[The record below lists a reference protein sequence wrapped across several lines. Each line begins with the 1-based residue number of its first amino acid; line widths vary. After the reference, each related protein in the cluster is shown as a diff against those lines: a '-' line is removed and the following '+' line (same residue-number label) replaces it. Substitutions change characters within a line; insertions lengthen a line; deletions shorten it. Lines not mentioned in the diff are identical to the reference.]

1 MQDYD
6 KKAIREELSIDD
18 YFQLVTEWGGNP
30 EFTPFG
36 FISDTICH
44 NPPGEGSRKLYF
56 YENSDLFKCYTDC
69 DCAFDIFELT
79 IKVAQIQSNRKI
91 DLNDAVRY
99 LATKFNIVI
108 ALDDTE
114 DIGLAD
120 WQYLIAYDKINDIPT
135 ANQVPQLKEYDKRI
149 LEPLAINPNYLTPW
163 INDHI
168 KPEILTHAQI
178 GYNFS
183 TDQISIP
190 HFDKDGRFIGL
201 RGRTMVKEDAER
213 FGKYRP
219 MIINKQQYN
228 HSLGLNLFG
237 LNHNMKAIQAK
248 RKIMLVEAEKSV
260 FQTDTMF
267 GEDNFTVALCGSNL
281 TDYQRGMILMLGVRE
296 VIIALDKQY
305 EVVDSEECKK
315 WAKHIKEKIIDKLSP
330 YLSVSVLWDTSG
342 LLDYKDSPTDKGKE
356 TLLQLM
362 EQKIYVPTND

>member
-6 KKAIREELSIDD
+6 KKAIREELSVDD

-79 IKVAQIQSNRKI
+79 IKVAQIQSNRKM

-99 LATKFNIVI
+99 LAAKFNIVI

-163 INDHI
+163 LKDNI
-168 KPEILTHAQI
+168 KPEVLAHAQI

-190 HFDKDGRFIGL
+190 HFDKDGRFVGL

-228 HSLGLNLFG
+228 HSLGLNLYN
-237 LNHNMKAIQAK
+237 LNNSKDNIKRMGKAI
-248 RKIMLVEAEKSV
+248 VFESEKSTL
-260 FQTDTMF
+260 QYQSYF
-267 GEDNFTVALCGSNL
+267 GFENDISVACCGSSVSS
-281 TDYQRGMILMLGVRE
+281 YQMQLLIDAGAQEI
-296 VIIALDKQY
+296 IIAFDRQFQELGDNEFRRLKAKLLNLHKKYKNEVLVSFIFDK
-305 EVVDSEECKK
+305 
-315 WAKHIKEKIIDKLSP
+315 HLI
-330 YLSVSVLWDTSG
+330 TS
-342 LLDYKDSPTDKGKE
+342 YKASPTDEGPEKFMQLFKE
-356 TLLQLM
+356 RIIL
-362 EQKIYVPTND
+362 

>member
-79 IKVAQIQSNRKI
+79 IKVAQIQSNRKM

-99 LATKFNIVI
+99 LAAKFNIVI

-135 ANQVPQLKEYDKRI
+135 VSQVPQLKEYDKRI
-149 LEPLAINPNYLTPW
+149 LEPLIINPNYLTPW

-168 KPEILTHAQI
+168 KPEILAHAQI

-201 RGRTMVKEDAER
+201 RGRTVVKEDAER

-228 HSLGLNLFG
+228 HSLGLNLYNLNNSKDNIKRMGKAIVFESEKSTLQFQSYFG
-237 LNHNMKAIQAK
+237 LENDI
-248 RKIMLVEAEKSV
+248 SV
-260 FQTDTMF
+260 
-267 GEDNFTVALCGSNL
+267 ACCGSSVSS
-281 TDYQRGMILMLGVRE
+281 YQIQLLIEDRVQEI
-296 VIIALDKQY
+296 IIAFDRQFQELG
-305 EVVDSEECKK
+305 DSEFKRLKAKLLGLHKK
-315 WAKHIKEKIIDKLSP
+315 YKNEVLISFIFDKHLI
-330 YLSVSVLWDTSG
+330 TS
-342 LLDYKDSPTDKGKE
+342 YKASPTDEGPEKFMQLFKE
-356 TLLQLM
+356 RIIL
-362 EQKIYVPTND
+362 

>member
-6 KKAIREELSIDD
+6 KKAIREELSIDN

-163 INDHI
+163 INEHI
-168 KPEILTHAQI
+168 KPEILAHAQI

-228 HSLGLNLFG
+228 HSLGLNLYN
-237 LNHNMKAIQAK
+237 LNNSKDNIKRMGKAI
-248 RKIMLVEAEKSV
+248 VFESEKSTL
-260 FQTDTMF
+260 QYQSYF
-267 GEDNFTVALCGSNL
+267 GFENDISVACCGSSVSS
-281 TDYQRGMILMLGVRE
+281 YQMQLLIDAGAQEI
-296 VIIALDKQY
+296 IIAFDRQFQELGDNEFKRLKAKLLGLHKKYKNEVLISFIFDK
-305 EVVDSEECKK
+305 
-315 WAKHIKEKIIDKLSP
+315 HLI
-330 YLSVSVLWDTSG
+330 TS
-342 LLDYKDSPTDKGKE
+342 YKASPTDEGPEKFMQLFKE
-356 TLLQLM
+356 RIIL
-362 EQKIYVPTND
+362 

>member
-79 IKVAQIQSNRKI
+79 IKVAQIQSNRKM

-99 LATKFNIVI
+99 LAAKFNIVI
-108 ALDDTE
+108 DLDDTE
-114 DIGLAD
+114 DLGLTD

-135 ANQVPQLKEYDKRI
+135 VNQVPQLKEYDKRI
-149 LEPLAINPNYLTPW
+149 LGPLAINPNYLTPW

-168 KPEILTHAQI
+168 KPQILAHAQI

-228 HSLGLNLFG
+228 HSLGLNLYNLNNSKDNIKRMGKAIVFESEKSTLQFQSYFG
-237 LNHNMKAIQAK
+237 LENDI
-248 RKIMLVEAEKSV
+248 SV
-260 FQTDTMF
+260 
-267 GEDNFTVALCGSNL
+267 ACCGSSVSS
-281 TDYQRGMILMLGVRE
+281 YQIQLLIEDRVQEI
-296 VIIALDKQY
+296 IIAFDRQFQELG
-305 EVVDSEECKK
+305 DSEFKRLKAKLLGLHKK
-315 WAKHIKEKIIDKLSP
+315 YKNEVLISFIFDKHLI
-330 YLSVSVLWDTSG
+330 TS
-342 LLDYKDSPTDKGKE
+342 YKASPTDEGPEKFMQLFKE
-356 TLLQLM
+356 RIIL
-362 EQKIYVPTND
+362 

>member
-168 KPEILTHAQI
+168 KPEILAHAQI

-228 HSLGLNLFG
+228 HSLGLNLYNLNNSKDNIKRMGKAIVFESEKSTLQFQSYFG
-237 LNHNMKAIQAK
+237 LENEI
-248 RKIMLVEAEKSV
+248 SV
-260 FQTDTMF
+260 
-267 GEDNFTVALCGSNL
+267 ACCGSSVSS
-281 TDYQRGMILMLGVRE
+281 YQMQLLIDAGAQEI
-296 VIIALDKQY
+296 IIAFDRQFQELGDNEFKRLKAKLLNLHKKYKNEVLVSFIFDK
-305 EVVDSEECKK
+305 
-315 WAKHIKEKIIDKLSP
+315 HLI
-330 YLSVSVLWDTSG
+330 TS
-342 LLDYKDSPTDKGKE
+342 YKASPTDEGPEKFMQLFKE
-356 TLLQLM
+356 RIIL
-362 EQKIYVPTND
+362 

>member
-69 DCAFDIFELT
+69 DCTFDIFELT
-79 IKVAQIQSNRKI
+79 IKVAQIQSNRKM

-99 LATKFNIVI
+99 LAAKFNIVI

-135 ANQVPQLKEYDKRI
+135 VNQVPQLKEYDKHI
-149 LEPLAINPNYLTPW
+149 LEPLTINPNYLTPW

-168 KPEILTHAQI
+168 KPEVLAHAQI

-219 MIINKQQYN
+219 MIINKQQYS
-228 HSLGLNLFG
+228 HSLGLNLYNLNNSKDNIKRMGKAIVFESEKSTLQFQSYFG
-237 LNHNMKAIQAK
+237 LENDI
-248 RKIMLVEAEKSV
+248 SV
-260 FQTDTMF
+260 
-267 GEDNFTVALCGSNL
+267 ACCGSSVSS
-281 TDYQRGMILMLGVRE
+281 YQIQLLIEDRVQEI
-296 VIIALDKQY
+296 IIAFDRQFQELG
-305 EVVDSEECKK
+305 DSEFKRLKAKLLGLHKK
-315 WAKHIKEKIIDKLSP
+315 YKNEVLISFIFDKHLI
-330 YLSVSVLWDTSG
+330 TS
-342 LLDYKDSPTDKGKE
+342 YKASPTDEGPEKFMQLFKE
-356 TLLQLM
+356 RIIL
-362 EQKIYVPTND
+362 

>member
-79 IKVAQIQSNRKI
+79 IKVAQIQSSRKM

-99 LATKFNIVI
+99 LASKFNIVI

-135 ANQVPQLKEYDKRI
+135 VNQVPQLKEYDKRI

-168 KPEILTHAQI
+168 KPEILAHAQI

-183 TDQISIP
+183 TDQISIH
-190 HFDKDGRFIGL
+190 HFDKDGRFVGL

-228 HSLGLNLFG
+228 HSLGLNLYNLYNSKDNIKRMG
-237 LNHNMKAIQAK
+237 KAI
-248 RKIMLVEAEKSV
+248 VFESEKSTL
-260 FQTDTMF
+260 QYQSYF
-267 GEDNFTVALCGSNL
+267 GFENDISVACCGSSVSS
-281 TDYQRGMILMLGVRE
+281 YQMQLLIDAGAQEI
-296 VIIALDKQY
+296 IIAFDRQFQELGDNEFKRLKAKLLNLHKKYKNEVLVSFIFDK
-305 EVVDSEECKK
+305 
-315 WAKHIKEKIIDKLSP
+315 HLI
-330 YLSVSVLWDTSG
+330 TS
-342 LLDYKDSPTDKGKE
+342 YKASPTDEGPEKFMQLFKE
-356 TLLQLM
+356 RIIL
-362 EQKIYVPTND
+362 

>member
-99 LATKFNIVI
+99 LAAKFNIVI

-120 WQYLIAYDKINDIPT
+120 WQYLIAYDKINDIPIV
-135 ANQVPQLKEYDKRI
+135 NQVPQLKEYDKRI

-168 KPEILTHAQI
+168 KPEILAHAQI

-228 HSLGLNLFG
+228 HSLGLNLYNLNNSKDNIKRMGKAIIFESEKSTLQFQSYFG
-237 LNHNMKAIQAK
+237 LENDI
-248 RKIMLVEAEKSV
+248 SV
-260 FQTDTMF
+260 
-267 GEDNFTVALCGSNL
+267 ACCGSSVSS
-281 TDYQRGMILMLGVRE
+281 YQIQLLIEAGARE
-296 VIIALDKQY
+296 IIIAFDRQFQELGDNEFKHLKAKLLSLHKKYKNEVLISFIFDK
-305 EVVDSEECKK
+305 
-315 WAKHIKEKIIDKLSP
+315 HLI
-330 YLSVSVLWDTSG
+330 TS
-342 LLDYKDSPTDKGKE
+342 YKASPTDEGPEKFMQLFKE
-356 TLLQLM
+356 RIIL
-362 EQKIYVPTND
+362 

>member
-79 IKVAQIQSNRKI
+79 IKVAQIQSNRKM

-99 LATKFNIVI
+99 LAAKFNIVI
-108 ALDDTE
+108 DLDDTE
-114 DIGLAD
+114 DLGLTD

-149 LEPLAINPNYLTPW
+149 LGPLAINPNYLTPW

-168 KPEILTHAQI
+168 KPQILAHAQI

-228 HSLGLNLFG
+228 HSLGLNLYNLNNSKDNIKRMGKAIVFESEKSTLQFQSYFG
-237 LNHNMKAIQAK
+237 LENDI
-248 RKIMLVEAEKSV
+248 SV
-260 FQTDTMF
+260 
-267 GEDNFTVALCGSNL
+267 ACCGSSVSS
-281 TDYQRGMILMLGVRE
+281 YQIQLLIEDRVQEI
-296 VIIALDKQY
+296 IIAFDRQFQELG
-305 EVVDSEECKK
+305 DSEFKRLKAKLLGLHKK
-315 WAKHIKEKIIDKLSP
+315 YKNEVLISFIFDKHLI
-330 YLSVSVLWDTSG
+330 TS
-342 LLDYKDSPTDKGKE
+342 YKASPTDEGPEKFMQLFKE
-356 TLLQLM
+356 RIIL
-362 EQKIYVPTND
+362 

>member
-79 IKVAQIQSNRKI
+79 IKVAQIQSSRKM

-99 LATKFNIVI
+99 LASKFNIVI

-135 ANQVPQLKEYDKRI
+135 VNQVPQLKEYDKRI

-168 KPEILTHAQI
+168 KPEILAHAQI

-228 HSLGLNLFG
+228 HSLGLNLYNLNNSKDNIKRMGKAIVFESEKSTLQFQSYFG
-237 LNHNMKAIQAK
+237 LENDI
-248 RKIMLVEAEKSV
+248 SV
-260 FQTDTMF
+260 
-267 GEDNFTVALCGSNL
+267 ACCGSSVSS
-281 TDYQRGMILMLGVRE
+281 YQIQLLIEAGACEI
-296 VIIALDKQY
+296 IIAFDRQFQELGDNEFKRLKAKLLGLHKKYKNEVLISFIFDK
-305 EVVDSEECKK
+305 
-315 WAKHIKEKIIDKLSP
+315 HLI
-330 YLSVSVLWDTSG
+330 TS
-342 LLDYKDSPTDKGKE
+342 YKASPTDEGPEKFMQLFKE
-356 TLLQLM
+356 RIIL
-362 EQKIYVPTND
+362 

>member
-135 ANQVPQLKEYDKRI
+135 ANQVPQLKEYDKHI

-228 HSLGLNLFG
+228 HSLGLNLYNLNNSKDNIKRMGKAIVFESEKSTLQFQSYFG
-237 LNHNMKAIQAK
+237 LENDI
-248 RKIMLVEAEKSV
+248 SV
-260 FQTDTMF
+260 
-267 GEDNFTVALCGSNL
+267 ACCGSSVSS
-281 TDYQRGMILMLGVRE
+281 YQIQLLIEAGARE
-296 VIIALDKQY
+296 IIIAFDRQFQELGDNEFKRLKAKLLGLHKKYKNEVLISFIFDK
-305 EVVDSEECKK
+305 
-315 WAKHIKEKIIDKLSP
+315 HLI
-330 YLSVSVLWDTSG
+330 TS
-342 LLDYKDSPTDKGKE
+342 YKASPTDEGPEKFMQLFKE
-356 TLLQLM
+356 RIIL
-362 EQKIYVPTND
+362 

>member
-79 IKVAQIQSNRKI
+79 IKVAQIQSNRKM

-99 LATKFNIVI
+99 LAAKFNIVI

-114 DIGLAD
+114 DLGLTD

-135 ANQVPQLKEYDKRI
+135 VNQVPQLKEYDKRI
-149 LEPLAINPNYLTPW
+149 LGPLAINPNYLTPW

-168 KPEILTHAQI
+168 KPEVLAHAQI

-228 HSLGLNLFG
+228 HSLGLNLYNLNNSKDNIKRMGKAIVFESEKSTLQFQSYFG
-237 LNHNMKAIQAK
+237 LENDI
-248 RKIMLVEAEKSV
+248 SV
-260 FQTDTMF
+260 
-267 GEDNFTVALCGSNL
+267 ACCGSSVSS
-281 TDYQRGMILMLGVRE
+281 YQIQLLIEDRVQEI
-296 VIIALDKQY
+296 IIAFDRQFQELG
-305 EVVDSEECKK
+305 DSEFKRLKAKLLGLHKK
-315 WAKHIKEKIIDKLSP
+315 YKNEVLISFIFDKHLI
-330 YLSVSVLWDTSG
+330 TS
-342 LLDYKDSPTDKGKE
+342 YKASPTDEGPEKFMQLFKE
-356 TLLQLM
+356 RIIL
-362 EQKIYVPTND
+362 

>member
-6 KKAIREELSIDD
+6 KKAIREELSVDD

-168 KPEILTHAQI
+168 KPEILAHAQI

-228 HSLGLNLFG
+228 HSLGLNLYNLNNSKDNIKRMGKAIVFESEKSTLQFQSYFG
-237 LNHNMKAIQAK
+237 LENDI
-248 RKIMLVEAEKSV
+248 SV
-260 FQTDTMF
+260 
-267 GEDNFTVALCGSNL
+267 ACCGSSVSS
-281 TDYQRGMILMLGVRE
+281 YQIQLLIEAGARE
-296 VIIALDKQY
+296 IIIAFDRQFQELGDNEFKRLKAKLLGLHKKYKNEVLISCIFDK
-305 EVVDSEECKK
+305 
-315 WAKHIKEKIIDKLSP
+315 HLI
-330 YLSVSVLWDTSG
+330 TS
-342 LLDYKDSPTDKGKE
+342 YKASPTDEGPEKFMQLFKE
-356 TLLQLM
+356 RIIL
-362 EQKIYVPTND
+362 

>member
-79 IKVAQIQSNRKI
+79 IKVAQIQSNRKM

-99 LATKFNIVI
+99 LAAKFNIVI
-108 ALDDTE
+108 DLDDTE
-114 DIGLAD
+114 DLGLTD

-135 ANQVPQLKEYDKRI
+135 VNQVPQLKEYDKRI

-168 KPEILTHAQI
+168 KPQILAHAQI

-201 RGRTMVKEDAER
+201 RGRTVVKEDAER

-228 HSLGLNLFG
+228 HSLGLNLYNLNNSKDNIKRMGKAIVFESEKSTLQFQSYFG
-237 LNHNMKAIQAK
+237 LENDI
-248 RKIMLVEAEKSV
+248 SV
-260 FQTDTMF
+260 
-267 GEDNFTVALCGSNL
+267 ACCGSSVSS
-281 TDYQRGMILMLGVRE
+281 YQIQLLIEDRVQEI
-296 VIIALDKQY
+296 IIAFDRQFQELG
-305 EVVDSEECKK
+305 DSEFKRLKAKLLGLHKK
-315 WAKHIKEKIIDKLSP
+315 YKNEVLISFIFDKHLI
-330 YLSVSVLWDTSG
+330 TS
-342 LLDYKDSPTDKGKE
+342 YKASPTDEGPEKFMQLFKE
-356 TLLQLM
+356 RIIL
-362 EQKIYVPTND
+362 

>member
-44 NPPGEGSRKLYF
+44 NPPGKGSRKLYF

-79 IKVAQIQSNRKI
+79 IKVAQIQSNRKM

-99 LATKFNIVI
+99 LAAKFNIVI
-108 ALDDTE
+108 TLDDTE

-135 ANQVPQLKEYDKRI
+135 VNQVPQLKEYDKRI
-149 LEPLAINPNYLTPW
+149 LRPLAINPNYLTPW

-168 KPEILTHAQI
+168 KPQILEHAQI

-228 HSLGLNLFG
+228 HSLGLNLYNLNNSKDNIKRMGKAIVFESEKSTLQFQSYFG
-237 LNHNMKAIQAK
+237 LENDI
-248 RKIMLVEAEKSV
+248 SV
-260 FQTDTMF
+260 
-267 GEDNFTVALCGSNL
+267 ACCGSSVSS
-281 TDYQRGMILMLGVRE
+281 YQIQLLIEDRVQEI
-296 VIIALDKQY
+296 IIAFDRQFQELG
-305 EVVDSEECKK
+305 DSEFKRLKAKLLGLHKK
-315 WAKHIKEKIIDKLSP
+315 YKNEVLISFIFDKHLI
-330 YLSVSVLWDTSG
+330 TS
-342 LLDYKDSPTDKGKE
+342 YKASPTDEGPEKFMQLFKE
-356 TLLQLM
+356 RIIL
-362 EQKIYVPTND
+362 

>member
-6 KKAIREELSIDD
+6 KKAIREELSVDD

-79 IKVAQIQSNRKI
+79 IKVAQIQSNRKM

-99 LATKFNIVI
+99 LAAKFNIVI
-108 ALDDTE
+108 TLDDTE

-168 KPEILTHAQI
+168 KPEILAHAQI

-201 RGRTMVKEDAER
+201 RGRTMVKEDAEQ
-213 FGKYRP
+213 FGKYHP

-228 HSLGLNLFG
+228 HSLGLNLYNLNNSKDNIKRMSKAIVFESEKSTLQFQSYFG
-237 LNHNMKAIQAK
+237 LENDI
-248 RKIMLVEAEKSV
+248 SV
-260 FQTDTMF
+260 
-267 GEDNFTVALCGSNL
+267 ACCGSSVSS
-281 TDYQRGMILMLGVRE
+281 YQIQLLIEAGARE
-296 VIIALDKQY
+296 IIIAFDRQFQELGDNEFKRLKAKLLGLHKKYKNEVLISFIFDK
-305 EVVDSEECKK
+305 
-315 WAKHIKEKIIDKLSP
+315 HLI
-330 YLSVSVLWDTSG
+330 TS
-342 LLDYKDSPTDKGKE
+342 YKASPTDEGPEKFMQLFKE
-356 TLLQLM
+356 RIIL
-362 EQKIYVPTND
+362 

>member
-99 LATKFNIVI
+99 LASKFNIVI

-135 ANQVPQLKEYDKRI
+135 VNQVPQLKEYDKRI
-149 LEPLAINPNYLTPW
+149 LGPLAINPNYLTPW

-168 KPEILTHAQI
+168 KP
-178 GYNFS
+178 
-183 TDQISIP
+183 
-190 HFDKDGRFIGL
+190 
-201 RGRTMVKEDAER
+201 
-213 FGKYRP
+213 
-219 MIINKQQYN
+219 
-228 HSLGLNLFG
+228 
-237 LNHNMKAIQAK
+237 
-248 RKIMLVEAEKSV
+248 
-260 FQTDTMF
+260 
-267 GEDNFTVALCGSNL
+267 
-281 TDYQRGMILMLGVRE
+281 
-296 VIIALDKQY
+296 
-305 EVVDSEECKK
+305 
-315 WAKHIKEKIIDKLSP
+315 
-330 YLSVSVLWDTSG
+330 
-342 LLDYKDSPTDKGKE
+342 
-356 TLLQLM
+356 
-362 EQKIYVPTND
+362 

>member
-6 KKAIREELSIDD
+6 KKAIREELSVDD

-108 ALDDTE
+108 TLDDTE

-168 KPEILTHAQI
+168 KPEILAHAQI

-228 HSLGLNLFG
+228 HSLGLNLYNLNNSKDNIKRMGKAIVFESEKSTLQFQSYFG
-237 LNHNMKAIQAK
+237 LENDI
-248 RKIMLVEAEKSV
+248 SV
-260 FQTDTMF
+260 
-267 GEDNFTVALCGSNL
+267 ACCGSSVSS
-281 TDYQRGMILMLGVRE
+281 YQIQLLIEAGARE
-296 VIIALDKQY
+296 IIIAFDRQFQELGDNEFKRLKAKLLNLHKKYKNEVLVSFIFDK
-305 EVVDSEECKK
+305 
-315 WAKHIKEKIIDKLSP
+315 HLI
-330 YLSVSVLWDTSG
+330 TS
-342 LLDYKDSPTDKGKE
+342 YKASPTDEGPEKFMQLFKE
-356 TLLQLM
+356 RIIL
-362 EQKIYVPTND
+362 

>member
-79 IKVAQIQSNRKI
+79 IKVAQIQSNRKM

-99 LATKFNIVI
+99 LAAKFNIVI

-114 DIGLAD
+114 DLGLTD

-135 ANQVPQLKEYDKRI
+135 VNQVPQLKEYDKRI
-149 LEPLAINPNYLTPW
+149 LGPLTINPNYLTPW

-168 KPEILTHAQI
+168 KPEVLAHAQI

-228 HSLGLNLFG
+228 HSLGLNLYNLNNSKDNIKRMGKAIVFESEKSTLQFQSYFG
-237 LNHNMKAIQAK
+237 LENDI
-248 RKIMLVEAEKSV
+248 SV
-260 FQTDTMF
+260 
-267 GEDNFTVALCGSNL
+267 ACCGSSVSS
-281 TDYQRGMILMLGVRE
+281 YQIQLLIEDRVQEI
-296 VIIALDKQY
+296 IIAFDRQFQELGDNEFKRLKAKLLGLHKKYKNEVLISFIFDK
-305 EVVDSEECKK
+305 
-315 WAKHIKEKIIDKLSP
+315 HLI
-330 YLSVSVLWDTSG
+330 TS
-342 LLDYKDSPTDKGKE
+342 YKASPTDEGPEKFMQLFKE
-356 TLLQLM
+356 RIIL
-362 EQKIYVPTND
+362 

>member
-6 KKAIREELSIDD
+6 KKAIREELSVDD

-79 IKVAQIQSNRKI
+79 IKVAQIQSNRKM

-99 LATKFNIVI
+99 LASKFNIVI
-108 ALDDTE
+108 SLDDTE
-114 DIGLAD
+114 DVGLAD
-120 WQYLIAYDKINDIPT
+120 WQYLIAYDKINDIPV
-135 ANQVPQLKEYDKRI
+135 ANELPQLKEYDKRI
-149 LEPLAINPNYLTPW
+149 LGSLAVNPNYLTPW
-163 INDHI
+163 LNDHI
-168 KPEILTHAQI
+168 KPEILEHAQI

-228 HSLGLNLFG
+228 HSLGLNLYNLNNSKDNIKRMGKAIVFESEKSTLQFQSYFG
-237 LNHNMKAIQAK
+237 LENDI
-248 RKIMLVEAEKSV
+248 SV
-260 FQTDTMF
+260 
-267 GEDNFTVALCGSNL
+267 ACCGSSVSS
-281 TDYQRGMILMLGVRE
+281 YQMQLLIDAGAQEI
-296 VIIALDKQY
+296 IIAFDRQFQELGDNEFKRLKAKLLNLHKKYKNEVLVSFIFDK
-305 EVVDSEECKK
+305 
-315 WAKHIKEKIIDKLSP
+315 HLI
-330 YLSVSVLWDTSG
+330 TS
-342 LLDYKDSPTDKGKE
+342 YKASPTDEGPEKFMQLFKE
-356 TLLQLM
+356 RIIL
-362 EQKIYVPTND
+362 

>member
-79 IKVAQIQSNRKI
+79 MKVAQIQSNRKM

-99 LATKFNIVI
+99 LAAKFNIVI
-108 ALDDTE
+108 DLGDIE
-114 DIGLAD
+114 DLGLTD

-135 ANQVPQLKEYDKRI
+135 VNQVPQLKEYDKRI
-149 LEPLAINPNYLTPW
+149 LGPLAINPNYLTPW

-168 KPEILTHAQI
+168 KPQILEHAQI

-228 HSLGLNLFG
+228 HSLGLNLYNLNNSKDNIKRMGKAIVFESEKSTLQFQSYFG
-237 LNHNMKAIQAK
+237 LENDI
-248 RKIMLVEAEKSV
+248 SV
-260 FQTDTMF
+260 
-267 GEDNFTVALCGSNL
+267 ACCGSSVSS
-281 TDYQRGMILMLGVRE
+281 YQIQLLIEDRVQEI
-296 VIIALDKQY
+296 IIAFDRQFQELG
-305 EVVDSEECKK
+305 DSEFKRLKAKLLGLHKK
-315 WAKHIKEKIIDKLSP
+315 YKNEVLISFIFDKHLI
-330 YLSVSVLWDTSG
+330 TS
-342 LLDYKDSPTDKGKE
+342 YKASPTDEGPEKFMQLFKE
-356 TLLQLM
+356 RIIL
-362 EQKIYVPTND
+362 

>member
-99 LATKFNIVI
+99 LAAKFNIVI

-120 WQYLIAYDKINDIPT
+120 WQYLIAYDKINDIPIV
-135 ANQVPQLKEYDKRI
+135 NQVPQLKEYDKRI

-163 INDHI
+163 INEHI
-168 KPEILTHAQI
+168 KPEILAHAQI

-228 HSLGLNLFG
+228 HSLGLNLYNLNNSKDNIKRMGKAIVFESEKSTLQFQSYFG
-237 LNHNMKAIQAK
+237 LENDI
-248 RKIMLVEAEKSV
+248 SV
-260 FQTDTMF
+260 
-267 GEDNFTVALCGSNL
+267 ACCGSSVSS
-281 TDYQRGMILMLGVRE
+281 YQIQLLIKAGARE
-296 VIIALDKQY
+296 IIIAFDRQFQELGDNEFKRLKAKLLGLHKKYKNEVLISFIFDK
-305 EVVDSEECKK
+305 
-315 WAKHIKEKIIDKLSP
+315 HLI
-330 YLSVSVLWDTSG
+330 TS
-342 LLDYKDSPTDKGKE
+342 YKASPTDEGPEKFMQLFKE
-356 TLLQLM
+356 RIIL
-362 EQKIYVPTND
+362 

>member
-79 IKVAQIQSNRKI
+79 IKVAQIQSSRKM

-99 LATKFNIVI
+99 LASKFNIVI

-135 ANQVPQLKEYDKRI
+135 VNQVPQLKEYDKRI

-168 KPEILTHAQI
+168 KPEILAHAQI

-190 HFDKDGRFIGL
+190 HFDKDGRFVGL

-228 HSLGLNLFG
+228 HSLGLNLYNLYNSKDNIKRMG
-237 LNHNMKAIQAK
+237 KAI
-248 RKIMLVEAEKSV
+248 VFESEKSTL
-260 FQTDTMF
+260 QYQSYF
-267 GEDNFTVALCGSNL
+267 GFENDISVACCGSSVSS
-281 TDYQRGMILMLGVRE
+281 YQMQLLIDAGAQEI
-296 VIIALDKQY
+296 IIAFDRQFQELGDNEFKRLKAKLLNLHKKYKNEVLISFIFDK
-305 EVVDSEECKK
+305 
-315 WAKHIKEKIIDKLSP
+315 HLI
-330 YLSVSVLWDTSG
+330 TS
-342 LLDYKDSPTDKGKE
+342 YKASPTDEGPEKFMQLFKE
-356 TLLQLM
+356 RIIL
-362 EQKIYVPTND
+362 

>member
-79 IKVAQIQSNRKI
+79 IKVAQIQSNRKM

-99 LATKFNIVI
+99 LAAKFNIVI

-120 WQYLIAYDKINDIPT
+120 WQYLIAYDKINNIPT
-135 ANQVPQLKEYDKRI
+135 VSQVPQLKEYDKRI
-149 LEPLAINPNYLTPW
+149 LGPLAINPNYLTPW

-168 KPEILTHAQI
+168 KPQILAHAQI

-228 HSLGLNLFG
+228 HSLGLNLYNLNNSKDNIKRMGKAIVFESEKSTLQFQSYFG
-237 LNHNMKAIQAK
+237 LENDI
-248 RKIMLVEAEKSV
+248 SV
-260 FQTDTMF
+260 
-267 GEDNFTVALCGSNL
+267 ACCGSSVSS
-281 TDYQRGMILMLGVRE
+281 YQIQLLIEDRVQEI
-296 VIIALDKQY
+296 IIAFDRQFQELG
-305 EVVDSEECKK
+305 DSEFKRLKAKLLGLHKK
-315 WAKHIKEKIIDKLSP
+315 YKNEVLISFIFDKHLI
-330 YLSVSVLWDTSG
+330 TS
-342 LLDYKDSPTDKGKE
+342 YKASPTDEGPEKFMQLFKE
-356 TLLQLM
+356 RIIL
-362 EQKIYVPTND
+362 

>member
-79 IKVAQIQSNRKI
+79 IKVAQIQSNRKM

-99 LATKFNIVI
+99 LAAKFNIVI
-108 ALDDTE
+108 TLDDTE

-135 ANQVPQLKEYDKRI
+135 VNQVPQLKEYDKRI

-168 KPEILTHAQI
+168 KPQILAHAQI

-228 HSLGLNLFG
+228 HSLGLNLYNLNNSKDNIKRMGKAIVFESEKSTLQFQSYFG
-237 LNHNMKAIQAK
+237 LENDI
-248 RKIMLVEAEKSV
+248 SV
-260 FQTDTMF
+260 
-267 GEDNFTVALCGSNL
+267 ACCGSSVSS
-281 TDYQRGMILMLGVRE
+281 YQIQLLIEDRVQEI
-296 VIIALDKQY
+296 IIAFDRQFQELG
-305 EVVDSEECKK
+305 DSEFKRLKAKLLGLHKK
-315 WAKHIKEKIIDKLSP
+315 YKNEVLISFIFDKHLI
-330 YLSVSVLWDTSG
+330 TS
-342 LLDYKDSPTDKGKE
+342 YKASPTDEGPEKFMQLFKE
-356 TLLQLM
+356 RIIL
-362 EQKIYVPTND
+362 

>member
-6 KKAIREELSIDD
+6 KKAIREELSVDD

-114 DIGLAD
+114 NIGLAD

-168 KPEILTHAQI
+168 KPEILAHAQI

-228 HSLGLNLFG
+228 HSLGLNLYNLNNSKDNIKRMGKAIVFESEKSTLQFQSYFG
-237 LNHNMKAIQAK
+237 LENDI
-248 RKIMLVEAEKSV
+248 SV
-260 FQTDTMF
+260 
-267 GEDNFTVALCGSNL
+267 ACCGSSVSS
-281 TDYQRGMILMLGVRE
+281 YQIQLLIEAGARE
-296 VIIALDKQY
+296 IIIAFDRQFQALGDNEFKRLKAKLLGLHKKYKNEVLISFIFDK
-305 EVVDSEECKK
+305 
-315 WAKHIKEKIIDKLSP
+315 HLI
-330 YLSVSVLWDTSG
+330 TS
-342 LLDYKDSPTDKGKE
+342 YKASPTDEGPEKFMQLFKE
-356 TLLQLM
+356 RIIL
-362 EQKIYVPTND
+362 

>member
-99 LATKFNIVI
+99 LAAKFNIVI

-120 WQYLIAYDKINDIPT
+120 WQYLIAYDKINDIPIV
-135 ANQVPQLKEYDKRI
+135 NQVPQLKEYDKRI

-163 INDHI
+163 INEHI
-168 KPEILTHAQI
+168 KPEILAHAQI

-228 HSLGLNLFG
+228 HSLGLNLYNLNNSKDNIKRMGKAIVFESEKSTLQFQSYFG
-237 LNHNMKAIQAK
+237 LENDI
-248 RKIMLVEAEKSV
+248 SV
-260 FQTDTMF
+260 
-267 GEDNFTVALCGSNL
+267 ACCGSSVSS
-281 TDYQRGMILMLGVRE
+281 YQIQLLIEAGARE
-296 VIIALDKQY
+296 IIIAFDRQFQELGDNEFKHLKAKLLSLHKKYKNEVLISFIFDK
-305 EVVDSEECKK
+305 
-315 WAKHIKEKIIDKLSP
+315 HLI
-330 YLSVSVLWDTSG
+330 TS
-342 LLDYKDSPTDKGKE
+342 YKASPTDEGPEKFMQLFKE
-356 TLLQLM
+356 RIIL
-362 EQKIYVPTND
+362 

>member
-79 IKVAQIQSNRKI
+79 IKVAQIQSNRKM

-99 LATKFNIVI
+99 LAAKFNIVI

-120 WQYLIAYDKINDIPT
+120 WQYLIAYDKINNIPT
-135 ANQVPQLKEYDKRI
+135 VNQVPQLKEYDKRI
-149 LEPLAINPNYLTPW
+149 LESLTINPNYLTPW

-168 KPEILTHAQI
+168 KPEILAHAQI

-201 RGRTMVKEDAER
+201 RGRTVVKEDAER

-228 HSLGLNLFG
+228 HSLGLNLYNLNNSKDNIKRMGKAIVFESEKSTLQFQSYFG
-237 LNHNMKAIQAK
+237 LENDI
-248 RKIMLVEAEKSV
+248 SV
-260 FQTDTMF
+260 
-267 GEDNFTVALCGSNL
+267 ACCGSSVSS
-281 TDYQRGMILMLGVRE
+281 YQIQLLIEDRVQEI
-296 VIIALDKQY
+296 IIAFDRQFQELGDNEFKRLKAKLLGLHKKYKNEVLISFIFDK
-305 EVVDSEECKK
+305 
-315 WAKHIKEKIIDKLSP
+315 HLI
-330 YLSVSVLWDTSG
+330 TS
-342 LLDYKDSPTDKGKE
+342 YKASPTDEGPEKFMQLFKE
-356 TLLQLM
+356 RIIL
-362 EQKIYVPTND
+362 

>member
-79 IKVAQIQSNRKI
+79 IKVAQIQSNRKM

-99 LATKFNIVI
+99 LAAKFNIVI
-108 ALDDTE
+108 DLNDTE
-114 DIGLAD
+114 DLGLTD
-120 WQYLIAYDKINDIPT
+120 WQYLIAYDKINDIPKV
-135 ANQVPQLKEYDKRI
+135 NQVPQLKEYDKRI
-149 LEPLAINPNYLTPW
+149 LGPLAINPNYLTPW

-168 KPEILTHAQI
+168 KPQILAHAQI

-228 HSLGLNLFG
+228 HSLGLNLYNLNNSKDNIKRMGKAIVFESEKSTLQFQSYFG
-237 LNHNMKAIQAK
+237 LANDI
-248 RKIMLVEAEKSV
+248 SV
-260 FQTDTMF
+260 
-267 GEDNFTVALCGSNL
+267 ACCGSSVSS
-281 TDYQRGMILMLGVRE
+281 YQIQLLIEDRVQEI
-296 VIIALDKQY
+296 IIAFDRQFQALGDNEFKRLKAKLLGLHKKYKNEVLISFIFDK
-305 EVVDSEECKK
+305 
-315 WAKHIKEKIIDKLSP
+315 HLI
-330 YLSVSVLWDTSG
+330 TS
-342 LLDYKDSPTDKGKE
+342 YKASPTDEGPEKFMQLFKE
-356 TLLQLM
+356 RIIL
-362 EQKIYVPTND
+362 

>member
-99 LATKFNIVI
+99 LAAKFNIVI

-120 WQYLIAYDKINDIPT
+120 WQYLIAYDKINDIPIV
-135 ANQVPQLKEYDKRI
+135 NQVPQLKEYDKRI

-163 INDHI
+163 INEHI
-168 KPEILTHAQI
+168 KPEILAHAQI

-228 HSLGLNLFG
+228 HSLGLNLYNLNNSKDNIKRMGKAIIFESEKSTLQFQSYFG
-237 LNHNMKAIQAK
+237 LENDI
-248 RKIMLVEAEKSV
+248 SV
-260 FQTDTMF
+260 
-267 GEDNFTVALCGSNL
+267 ACCGSSVSS
-281 TDYQRGMILMLGVRE
+281 YQIQLLIEAGARE
-296 VIIALDKQY
+296 IIIAFDRQFQELGDNEFKHLKAKLLSLHKKYKNEVLISFIFDK
-305 EVVDSEECKK
+305 
-315 WAKHIKEKIIDKLSP
+315 HLI
-330 YLSVSVLWDTSG
+330 TS
-342 LLDYKDSPTDKGKE
+342 YKASPTDEGPEKFMQLFKE
-356 TLLQLM
+356 RIIL
-362 EQKIYVPTND
+362 

>member
-168 KPEILTHAQI
+168 KPEILARAQI

-228 HSLGLNLFG
+228 HSLGLNLYNLNNSKDNIKRMGKAIVFESEKSTLQFQSYFG
-237 LNHNMKAIQAK
+237 LENDI
-248 RKIMLVEAEKSV
+248 SV
-260 FQTDTMF
+260 
-267 GEDNFTVALCGSNL
+267 ACCGSSVSS
-281 TDYQRGMILMLGVRE
+281 YQMQLLIEAGARE
-296 VIIALDKQY
+296 IIIAFDRQFQELGDNEFKRLKAKLLGLHKKYKNEVLISFIFDK
-305 EVVDSEECKK
+305 
-315 WAKHIKEKIIDKLSP
+315 HLI
-330 YLSVSVLWDTSG
+330 TS
-342 LLDYKDSPTDKGKE
+342 YKASPTDEGPEKFMQLFKE
-356 TLLQLM
+356 RIIL
-362 EQKIYVPTND
+362 

>member
-6 KKAIREELSIDD
+6 KKTIRDELSIDD

-36 FISDTICH
+36 FIADTICH

-79 IKVAQIQSNRKI
+79 IKVAQIQSNRKM

-99 LATKFNIVI
+99 LAAKFNIVI
-108 ALDDTE
+108 TLDDTE

-135 ANQVPQLKEYDKRI
+135 VNQVPQLKEYDKRI
-149 LEPLAINPNYLTPW
+149 LEPLTINPNYLTPW

-168 KPEILTHAQI
+168 KPKILAHAQI

-228 HSLGLNLFG
+228 HSLGLNLYN
-237 LNHNMKAIQAK
+237 LNNSKDNIKRMGKAI
-248 RKIMLVEAEKSV
+248 VFESEKSTLQ
-260 FQTDTMF
+260 FQSYF
-267 GEDNFTVALCGSNL
+267 GFENDISVACCGSSVSS
-281 TDYQRGMILMLGVRE
+281 YQMQLLIDAGAQEI
-296 VIIALDKQY
+296 IIAFDRQFQELGDNEFKRLKAKLLNLHKKYKNEVLVSFIFDK
-305 EVVDSEECKK
+305 
-315 WAKHIKEKIIDKLSP
+315 HLI
-330 YLSVSVLWDTSG
+330 TS
-342 LLDYKDSPTDKGKE
+342 YKASPTDEGPEKFMQLFKE
-356 TLLQLM
+356 RIIL
-362 EQKIYVPTND
+362 

>member
-69 DCAFDIFELT
+69 DSAFDIFELT
-79 IKVAQIQSNRKI
+79 IKVAQIQSSRKM

-99 LATKFNIVI
+99 LASKFNIVI
-108 ALDDTE
+108 SLEDTE
-114 DIGLAD
+114 DVGLAD
-120 WQYLIAYDKINDIPT
+120 WQYLIAYDKINDIPV
-135 ANQVPQLKEYDKRI
+135 ANEMPQLKEYDKRI
-149 LEPLAINPNYLTPW
+149 LGPLAVNPNYLTPW

-168 KPEILTHAQI
+168 KPEILEHAQI

-228 HSLGLNLFG
+228 HSLGLNLYNLNNSKDNIKRMGKAIVFESEKSTLQFQSYFG
-237 LNHNMKAIQAK
+237 LENDI
-248 RKIMLVEAEKSV
+248 SV
-260 FQTDTMF
+260 
-267 GEDNFTVALCGSNL
+267 ACCGSSVSS
-281 TDYQRGMILMLGVRE
+281 YQMQLLIEAGARE
-296 VIIALDKQY
+296 IIIAFDRQFQELGDNEFKRLKAKLLGLHKKYKNEVLVSFIFDK
-305 EVVDSEECKK
+305 
-315 WAKHIKEKIIDKLSP
+315 HLI
-330 YLSVSVLWDTSG
+330 TS
-342 LLDYKDSPTDKGKE
+342 YKASPTDEGPEKFMQLFKE
-356 TLLQLM
+356 RIIL
-362 EQKIYVPTND
+362 

>member
-6 KKAIREELSIDD
+6 KKAIREELSIDE

-168 KPEILTHAQI
+168 KPEILAHAQI

-190 HFDKDGRFIGL
+190 HFDKDGRFVGL

-228 HSLGLNLFG
+228 HSLGLNLYNLYNSKDNIKRMG
-237 LNHNMKAIQAK
+237 KAI
-248 RKIMLVEAEKSV
+248 VFESEKSTL
-260 FQTDTMF
+260 QYQSYF
-267 GEDNFTVALCGSNL
+267 GFENDISVACCGSSVSS
-281 TDYQRGMILMLGVRE
+281 YQMQLLIDAGAQEI
-296 VIIALDKQY
+296 IIAFDRQFQELGDNEFKRLKAKLLNLHKKYKNEVLVSFIFDK
-305 EVVDSEECKK
+305 
-315 WAKHIKEKIIDKLSP
+315 HLI
-330 YLSVSVLWDTSG
+330 TS
-342 LLDYKDSPTDKGKE
+342 YKASPTDEGPEKFMQLFKE
-356 TLLQLM
+356 RIIL
-362 EQKIYVPTND
+362 

>member
-6 KKAIREELSIDD
+6 KKTIRDELSIDD

-36 FISDTICH
+36 FIADTICH

-79 IKVAQIQSNRKI
+79 IKVAQIQSSRKM

-99 LATKFNIVI
+99 LASKFNIVI

-135 ANQVPQLKEYDKRI
+135 VNQVPQLKEYDKRI
-149 LEPLAINPNYLTPW
+149 LEPLAINPNYLTSW
-163 INDHI
+163 LKDNI
-168 KPEILTHAQI
+168 KPEVLAHAQI

-190 HFDKDGRFIGL
+190 HFDKDGRFVGL

-228 HSLGLNLFG
+228 HSLGLNLYNLYNSKDNIKRMG
-237 LNHNMKAIQAK
+237 KAI
-248 RKIMLVEAEKSV
+248 VFESEKSTL
-260 FQTDTMF
+260 QYQSYF
-267 GEDNFTVALCGSNL
+267 GFENDISVACCGSSVSS
-281 TDYQRGMILMLGVRE
+281 YQMQLLIDAGAQEI
-296 VIIALDKQY
+296 IIAFDRQFQELGDNEFKRLKAKLLNLHKKYKNEVLVSFIFDK
-305 EVVDSEECKK
+305 
-315 WAKHIKEKIIDKLSP
+315 HLI
-330 YLSVSVLWDTSG
+330 TS
-342 LLDYKDSPTDKGKE
+342 YKASPTDEGPEKFMQLFKE
-356 TLLQLM
+356 RIIL
-362 EQKIYVPTND
+362 

>member
-6 KKAIREELSIDD
+6 KKAIREELSIDN

-99 LATKFNIVI
+99 LAAKFNIVI

-120 WQYLIAYDKINDIPT
+120 WQYLIAYDKINDIPIV
-135 ANQVPQLKEYDKRI
+135 NQVPQLKEYDKRI

-163 INDHI
+163 INEHI
-168 KPEILTHAQI
+168 KPEILAHAQI

-228 HSLGLNLFG
+228 HSLGLNLYN
-237 LNHNMKAIQAK
+237 LNNSKDNIKRMGKAI
-248 RKIMLVEAEKSV
+248 VFESEKSTL
-260 FQTDTMF
+260 QYQSYF
-267 GEDNFTVALCGSNL
+267 GFENDISVACCGSSVSS
-281 TDYQRGMILMLGVRE
+281 YQMQLLIDAGAQEI
-296 VIIALDKQY
+296 IIAFDRQFQELGDNEFKRLKAKLLNLHKKYKNEVLISFIFDK
-305 EVVDSEECKK
+305 
-315 WAKHIKEKIIDKLSP
+315 HLI
-330 YLSVSVLWDTSG
+330 TS
-342 LLDYKDSPTDKGKE
+342 YKASPTDEGPEKFMQLFKE
-356 TLLQLM
+356 RIIL
-362 EQKIYVPTND
+362 

>member
-108 ALDDTE
+108 TLDDTE

-228 HSLGLNLFG
+228 HSLGLNLYNLNNSKDNIKRMGKAIVFESEKSTLQFQSYFG
-237 LNHNMKAIQAK
+237 LENDI
-248 RKIMLVEAEKSV
+248 SV
-260 FQTDTMF
+260 
-267 GEDNFTVALCGSNL
+267 ACCGSSVSS
-281 TDYQRGMILMLGVRE
+281 YQIQLLIEAGARE
-296 VIIALDKQY
+296 IIIAFDRQFQELGDNEFKRLKAKLLGLHKKYKNEVLISFIFDK
-305 EVVDSEECKK
+305 
-315 WAKHIKEKIIDKLSP
+315 HLI
-330 YLSVSVLWDTSG
+330 TS
-342 LLDYKDSPTDKGKE
+342 YKASPTDEGPEKFMQLFKE
-356 TLLQLM
+356 RIIL
-362 EQKIYVPTND
+362 

>member
-79 IKVAQIQSNRKI
+79 IKVAQIQSNRKM

-99 LATKFNIVI
+99 LAAKFNIVI
-108 ALDDTE
+108 DLNDTE
-114 DIGLAD
+114 DLGLTD

-135 ANQVPQLKEYDKRI
+135 VNQVPQLKEYDKRI
-149 LEPLAINPNYLTPW
+149 LGPLAINPNYLTPW

-168 KPEILTHAQI
+168 KPQILAHAQI

-228 HSLGLNLFG
+228 HSLGLNLYNLNNSKDNIKRMGKAIVFESEKSTLQFQSYFG
-237 LNHNMKAIQAK
+237 LENDI
-248 RKIMLVEAEKSV
+248 SV
-260 FQTDTMF
+260 
-267 GEDNFTVALCGSNL
+267 ACCGSSVSS
-281 TDYQRGMILMLGVRE
+281 YQIQLLIEDRVQEI
-296 VIIALDKQY
+296 IIAFDRQFQALGDNEFKRLKAKLLGLHKKYKNEVLISFIFDK
-305 EVVDSEECKK
+305 
-315 WAKHIKEKIIDKLSP
+315 HLI
-330 YLSVSVLWDTSG
+330 TS
-342 LLDYKDSPTDKGKE
+342 YKASPTDEGPEKFMQLFKE
-356 TLLQLM
+356 RIIL
-362 EQKIYVPTND
+362 